1 LEDLD
6 VSVFG
11 QIKVRCKGR
20 LPGAKFR
27 KGRKFPFSELILKET
42 LMEFPKIKTLLNK
55 AHPHFKMRPN
65 VYVCV
70 CAGGGVIHNLLGTLK
85 RLLKGRGAKF

>member
-1 LEDLD
+1 MSLVKLRYGARGGCQGRSLE
-6 VSVFG
+6 
-11 QIKVRCKGR
+11 R
-20 LPGAKFR
+20 GANFL
-27 KGRKFPFSELILKET
+27 FSELILEET